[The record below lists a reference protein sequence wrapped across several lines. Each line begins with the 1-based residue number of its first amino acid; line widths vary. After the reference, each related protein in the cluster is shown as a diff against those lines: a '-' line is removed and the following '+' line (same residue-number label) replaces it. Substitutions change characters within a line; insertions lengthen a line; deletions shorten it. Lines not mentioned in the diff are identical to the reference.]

1 MKNHTVV
8 LQSRGE
14 AYAAL
19 QQVLVLFGLEAGYS
33 AGFLSTLELTCKE
46 AFLNAVRHGNHEN
59 ESLPITIFFN
69 AGADGKLLEVTVR
82 DSGLGFE
89 PDDLPDPTTLGYLH
103 KTSGRG
109 VLLIRSY
116 AEIVNVQTDSSG
128 FSLTLRYTPF

>member
-1 MKNHTVV
+1 MKLLLRSTVDDYEK
-8 LQSRGE
+8 LNE
-14 AYAAL
+14 AI
-19 QQVLVLFGLEAGYS
+19 VLFGRIHRYGN
-33 AGFLSTLELTCKE
+33 GFLSTLELTIKE
-46 AFLNAVRHGNHEN
+46 AFLNAVKHGNHEN